1 MIRWHDQG
9 GLEKQSSRGNPSE
22 SYGHMNFVLF
32 RVANPTIVQAPYER
46 GAFVVYGH
54 VCAWKDRRKV
64 HSVTR

>member
-1 MIRWHDQG
+1 
-9 GLEKQSSRGNPSE
+9 
-22 SYGHMNFVLF
+22 MNFVLF
-32 RVANPTIVQAPYER
+32 RMANPTIVQAPYER